1 MSLRVAPRAA
11 WLAGTAL
18 TVLLAACAGTA
29 PEDATAEAEAS
40 PTPTTRQAT
49 PLVPVDA
56 IVVDELKRP
65 LGPPKPVVSIDPGH
79 PSEGNAG
86 TTVQNGLQEVEVV
99 YDVATKLA
107 AMLEADGTARPV
119 MTRDFRS
126 YDHETGTRVTNRRR
140 AEIANENGAAIFLR
154 LHCDTGGGRGFAVYY
169 PDREGTKEGRTGPPE
184 ALRAESLR
192 AAEAIHGTM
201 VEALG
206 DTLKDNGVR
215 GESRT
220 YVGSRQGAL
229 TGSIYSEVPA
239 VTVEMV
245 VLSQEDDA
253 AFIASEEG
261 QQRLARALADGVAAY
276 LAGRISEPPALAPP
290 PSGSPAP
297 P

>member
-18 TVLLAACAGTA
+18 TVLLAACAGSA

-65 LGPPKPVVSIDPGH
+65 LGPPKPVICIDPGH

-99 YDVATKLA
+99 YDVATQLA
-107 AMLEADGTARPV
+107 AMLEADGIARPV

-126 YDHETGTRVTNRRR
+126 YDHETGLRVTNRRR
-140 AEIANENGAAIFLR
+140 AEIANENDAAIFLR
-154 LHCDTGGGRGFAVYY
+154 LHCDTGGGRGFAVYS

-253 AFIASEEG
+253 AFIASQEG
-261 QQRLARALADGVAAY
+261 QQRMARALADGVAAY
-276 LAGRISEPPALAPP
+276 LAGRVIEPPAPAPP
-290 PSGSPAP
+290 PSGSPSP